1 MFSDNYAKTAP
12 RTGTLTLS
20 DRLIPKGD
28 EEREFGPPAIVFW
41 AILEA

>member
-1 MFSDNYAKTAP
+1 MFSGNYAKTAP
-12 RTGTLTLS
+12 RIGTLTRS
-20 DRLIPKGD
+20 DRLIPKSD